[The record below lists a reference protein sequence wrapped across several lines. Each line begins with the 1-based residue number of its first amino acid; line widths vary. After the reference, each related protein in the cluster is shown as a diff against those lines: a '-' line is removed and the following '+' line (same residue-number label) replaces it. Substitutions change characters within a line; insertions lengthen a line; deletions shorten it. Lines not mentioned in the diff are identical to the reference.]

1 MLLALQHKT
10 NDLTKAKS
18 LNVPVQLVY
27 LKAVVVLLVIWRILT
42 IGIFG
47 QVVGG
52 VLSATLAYCL
62 SRRSNAVPQQVSSSM
77 HEQPI
82 TPQALLTRYTCLSC
96 MSRWTALW
104 EPAI

>member
-1 MLLALQHKT
+1 MLL
-10 NDLTKAKS
+10 
-18 LNVPVQLVY
+18 QLVY

-62 SRRSNAVPQQVSSSM
+62 SRRSNAVPQQVG
-77 HEQPI
+77 I
-82 TPQALLTRYTCLSC
+82 TSC
-96 MSRWTALW
+96 GSYEVKSALW
-104 EPAI
+104 WKSLHESTAVTAGP